1 MEFSPA
7 ALVSAMSQSVP
18 GCYGADPDVA
28 LAMRVRRA
36 VNLHGEVKVAEII
49 GLSRGGLWRI
59 AAAWPTR
66 SHTAEG
72 VARRLEA
79 AGL

>member
-1 MEFSPA
+1 MEFSPE
-7 ALVSAMSQSVP
+7 ALVSVMSAPVP
-18 GCYGADPDVA
+18 GCYGQDPDVA

-49 GLSRGGLWRI
+49 GLSRAGLWRV

-66 SHTAEG
+66 SHTADG